1 MDQEFRLIAPDVK
14 RLLGCYER
22 IMNPEQ
28 PSAALMEALDPLIRA
43 MADLAPF
50 PKSNESKG
58 IWITVPRGEIT
69 DWGDFEEAKADGDV
83 ESYEEFESL
92 WRLYYPLETEWYFVC
107 VTENKPESHWKYRD
121 LSVTDHE
128 RYHLMINAELNDGV
142 RAETWYQEEPAIE
155 L

>member
-1 MDQEFRLIAPDVK
+1 MMDQEFRLIAPDVK

-92 WRLYYPLETEWYFVC
+92 WRLYYPLETMR
-107 VTENKPESHWKYRD
+107 N
-121 LSVTDHE
+121 
-128 RYHLMINAELNDGV
+128 LNRFGV
-142 RAETWYQEEPAIE
+142 STTRLKQNGILFALPKTSLIPG
-155 L
+155 